1 MLSGLFCSEMKFCKL
16 NLLGLFL
23 IQRLDVESDV
33 CVLSVLD
40 DIAMLNFWIKKGEH
54 WHERCFD
61 VLGVFGRRLDQTDLE
76 RRQIIEDVHSVLP
89 CKLLV
94 VIF

>member
-1 MLSGLFCSEMKFCKL
+1 M
-16 NLLGLFL
+16 
-23 IQRLDVESDV
+23 ESDI

-40 DIAMLNFWIKKGEH
+40 DIAMLDFRVKEGEH

-61 VLGVFGRRLDQTDLE
+61 LLGVFGRRLDQPDLE
-76 RRQIIEDVHSVLP
+76 RRQIVEDVHSVLP
-89 CKLLV
+89 CKLFV